1 MKAEIY
7 TKPTCPWCVRAK
19 QILQANNYEIDEKVL
34 GVNATKEDIESR
46 LDGRKISTVP
56 QIFLNGEYVGG
67 CTDLAKKLGV
77 NLGC

>member
-19 QILQANNYEIDEKVL
+19 QILQSNNYEIVEKVL
-34 GVNATKEDIESR
+34 GVDATKEDIETR
-46 LDGRKISTVP
+46 LNGRKITTVP
-56 QIFLNGEYVGG
+56 QIFLDGEYVGG

>member
-19 QILQANNYEIDEKVL
+19 QILQNNNYEIQEKVL
-34 GVNATKEDIESR
+34 GVDATKEDIEAR
-46 LDGRKISTVP
+46 LNGKKISTVP
-56 QIFLNGEYVGG
+56 QIFLDGEYVGG